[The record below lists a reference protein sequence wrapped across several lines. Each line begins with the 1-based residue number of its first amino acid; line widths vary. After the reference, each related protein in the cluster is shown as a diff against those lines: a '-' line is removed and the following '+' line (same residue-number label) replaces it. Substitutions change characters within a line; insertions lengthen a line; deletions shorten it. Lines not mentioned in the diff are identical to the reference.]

1 MIVSKKI
8 KINKRHNR
16 FLKYYSD
23 LGYDVNSDFFLIDV
37 EDLLKTSK
45 NIVTSKCD
53 YCASIVEIPYNQY
66 TSSISRNGK
75 FACSIKCARMKS
87 NETTLEKYGKENV
100 FQTDSVILKSKETM
114 LKKYGVD
121 NASKSKDIL
130 SRSKKTNIDRYGVDS
145 YSKTIEFKE
154 KVMDTNIRN
163 YGVDHPMKSDISKEK
178 AKNTFIRN
186 YGVDHPMKLNEYIE
200 KRNNTILDIFGSDN
214 ITKSDYLKIKNIEL
228 YGKEYFIQ
236 SDEFK
241 LKSKET
247 NIDRYGVDSYS
258 KTIEFKEKVMG
269 TNLERYKSLNIQQ
282 NEDYRIVKYKI
293 CENANY
299 IKYLEDSISL
309 FRCDLGKNHNF
320 EIRSDN
326 YSKRVESNIP
336 LCTICYPIGE
346 QKSIKEKELLRYVES
361 IYGGEIITGYR
372 DVIEIDVYLPQLKI
386 GFEFNGIYWHSELY
400 KDKNYHINK
409 TSFFE
414 ERGIRIIHIWEDDWD
429 NKKEILKSQIK
440 NWINLIDT
448 KIYARSCKV
457 VEIHDVNLS
466 KEFLNTSHIQGNSP
480 STIKISLMYNND
492 IVSLMTFDKNEGRK
506 KMKDGEWNLS
516 RFCSKLNTT
525 LVGGASKLINYF
537 INKYNPTRIISYSDR
552 SWSSGNLYLEIGF
565 SLVYTTGPDYKYI
578 VNNERKHKGMY
589 RKKYLTRVDNTES
602 NLMLNNKI
610 YKIWDCGKFKFEKIF
625 KRP

>member
-154 KVMDTNIRN
+154 KVM
-163 YGVDHPMKSDISKEK
+163 S
-178 AKNTFIRN
+178 
-186 YGVDHPMKLNEYIE
+186 
-200 KRNNTILDIFGSDN
+200 
-214 ITKSDYLKIKNIEL
+214 
-228 YGKEYFIQ
+228 
-236 SDEFK
+236 
-241 LKSKET
+241 
-247 NIDRYGVDSYS
+247 
-258 KTIEFKEKVMG
+258 

-610 YKIWDCGKFKFEKIF
+610 YKIWDCGKFKFEKTF